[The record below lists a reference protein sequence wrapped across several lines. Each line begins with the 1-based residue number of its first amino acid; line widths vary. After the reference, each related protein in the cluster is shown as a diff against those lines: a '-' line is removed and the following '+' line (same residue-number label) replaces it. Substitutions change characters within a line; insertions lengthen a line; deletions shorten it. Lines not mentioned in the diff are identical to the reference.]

1 MNIRSPFSV
10 LDIRPAAGQTC
21 RIGREA
27 ATVAPVDQVLLRG
40 ADRTLGPSDLAERF
54 GDRIAVVIPAFNE
67 GTNLGELLPRMPD
80 SIDGTATSLLVV
92 DDGSADDTAAVALS
106 AGAVV
111 ATLARNA
118 GGGAAL
124 RIGFDLMVRAKARVV
139 VTMDADG
146 QHRPEE
152 LGRVAEAVLDN
163 RADLVQGSRVLGSAE
178 PGPFARELGIAV
190 FNRLVRVLTG
200 VPVTDCSNGFR
211 AIRTRM
217 LPELDL
223 RQAQFHTAEFLI
235 ETVTRGFTLQEVPVS
250 VLSRRHGSSK
260 KPAALRYG
268 LGFSLAIVR
277 AWGRSL
283 RRDAA
288 GRFPSRRRAVER
300 LEGAGSPVKVAA
312 TAEGSPPLDQQDPS
326 AALGK
331 AAGSSSS

>member
-1 MNIRSPFSV
+1 
-10 LDIRPAAGQTC
+10 
-21 RIGREA
+21 
-27 ATVAPVDQVLLRG
+27 VDEVLLRG
-40 ADRTLGPSDLAERF
+40 ADRTLTPSDLAVRF
-54 GDRIAVVIPAFNE
+54 GDRVAVVIPAYNE
-67 GTNLGELLPRMPD
+67 GPNLGELLPRMPA
-80 SIDGTATSLLVV
+80 SIGATPTSVLVV
-92 DDGSADDTAAVALS
+92 DDGSADATAAEALS

-111 ATLARNA
+111 ASLARNA

-124 RIGFDLMVRAKARVV
+124 RIGFALMVQAKARVV

-152 LGRVAEAVLDN
+152 LARVVEPVLAG

-190 FNRLVRVLTG
+190 FNRLVRVLTA

-211 AIRTRM
+211 AIRTG
-217 LPELDL
+217 LLLELDL

-260 KPAALRYG
+260 KPAAMRYG
-268 LGFSLAIVR
+268 LGFSLAILR

-283 RRDAA
+283 RRDVGA
-288 GRFPSRRRAVER
+288 RRRRRRGAADR
-300 LEGAGSPVKVAA
+300 LDIRAPATAA
-312 TAEGSPPLDQQDPS
+312 TTAEATPPLDEQDPA
-326 AALGK
+326 AALGN
-331 AAGSSSS
+331 AAGTAPS